1 MTAKILTIL
10 LTIKRLNFA
19 LFKQ

>member
-1 MTAKILTIL
+1 VETILTIL
-10 LTIKRLNFA
+10 RRIKWPNFA